1 VRTPMVQ
8 KNPSSHT
15 DAALNLATAITKAT
29 FKCAAGVEAVGEKQ
43 IERHRVDG
51 WAVHARTARGD
62 KPQAV
67 RGGSSKARSPDEVVV
82 VGPLWGELIARVLV
96 SSSERQ
102 CKEQQHKRTA
112 RIRCSGQSTTS
123 RKFGRI

>member
-1 VRTPMVQ
+1 MRTPMVQ

-67 RGGSSKARSPDEVVV
+67 RGGASGAALTRRSHCGWAA
-82 VGPLWGELIARVLV
+82 VGGID
-96 SSSERQ
+96 
-102 CKEQQHKRTA
+102 CKSPCKL
-112 RIRCSGQSTTS
+112 
-123 RKFGRI
+123 